1 MKQLPFFKKG
11 LLLLCLISSTISLAQ
26 LTNLNTFAAAAAAPI
41 VDPVDTIDPIS
52 ISTDY
57 ATQINAT
64 FANLDKT
71 RIPHKLLV
79 DYAMEF
85 TELSGYNGTLTP
97 PNTLHRGHYT
107 AIYNTLLMSRVN
119 TTVPRLINPDLFRNN
134 WDNLRV
140 ANKIVLSG
148 LYYKYNE
155 FKPNA
160 PNNTIT
166 ITNGK
171 LYDKFVGG
179 VWQNPYDEKQVF
191 AMTAPI
197 LKFNNLSMQV
207 ELPAGLWYTNQAS
220 NVSSIAIDFSDG
232 LGYQTIAFGQIK
244 NVSYTTAGIK
254 EWKYKLTLTNN
265 QVLYSHSKIQIDGVP
280 IPTQTTFNRTINQPC
295 SINAFGIDQVEF
307 SGVRPYNGRVANAI
321 LEIDYAS
328 TNCVISRPLFVVEGF
343 DSGILGAEN
352 VLGENDYFDFRR
364 ESRDDTGNLPAQLN
378 TYDIIYINF
387 KNSRDYLQRN
397 AYLVEDIIKWV
408 NSIKVGTFPNV
419 VLGQSMGGIIARYA
433 LKDMENQQALNPTVP
448 SWQHKTSLYISH
460 DAPHQGANTPLAIQ
474 YFSRHL
480 IKQFVSTPLGDMN
493 VNVSGDGAPVTI
505 SDLQRLLN
513 SPGTKQLLIDYI
525 TPNFDFSNPIGDAW
539 KTELRNMGY
548 PQQTRNI
555 AISNSNHCGT
565 QQSFQPL
572 DNLFTF
578 SGNGQTST
586 LTDFLLQLIPFA
598 NTVSAVSLAILFN
611 EPGLLIGILPG
622 NSKFELDFY
631 GKALPSAGNTN
642 QIYHGNITFTKTLF
656 RLFGWAPRITVTLTN
671 VDKNAPGGLS
681 YDYYPGGRYRSLFT
695 NSSAGTPNNLQAFGS
710 FGIQLT
716 ARDNFNFIPAPSAL
730 DIGGGSTPLNNSD
743 YFRKYNSLTPPTGNR
758 ASPFVNFTTAYTQG
772 SNQNENHISFNRRN
786 GDWLATELDANT
798 QTSQIFDCSYICD
811 SNQITGND
819 VICTNQIFTFPNVSD
834 ASYNWTINNG
844 ANLVTLANN
853 GTPAAT
859 LTALP
864 NVSGAVTL
872 NLTISSACGINSFS
886 KIIWVGLPS
895 FDFEYDV
902 TPQQTDKTFVIMRSI
917 DPSVMIEQQ
926 GITATTK
933 TKVIDAG
940 ITVNAL
946 WSGMFIGKINPAR
959 TWLVT
964 ATATNLCGTTTFSQN
979 PTENRANNNSTTSKL
994 YKTYPNPT
1002 NNLIYIELKNLE
1014 QKLSQNSTIFAE
1026 LFNIMG
1032 EVKRNVSINNN
1043 IATIDVN
1050 GLQKGIYIL
1059 KIYINGAIESHQVGV
1074 Q

>member
-1 MKQLPFFKKG
+1 
-11 LLLLCLISSTISLAQ
+11 
-26 LTNLNTFAAAAAAPI
+26 
-41 VDPVDTIDPIS
+41 
-52 ISTDY
+52 
-57 ATQINAT
+57 
-64 FANLDKT
+64 
-71 RIPHKLLV
+71 
-79 DYAMEF
+79 
-85 TELSGYNGTLTP
+85 
-97 PNTLHRGHYT
+97 
-107 AIYNTLLMSRVN
+107 
-119 TTVPRLINPDLFRNN
+119 
-134 WDNLRV
+134 
-140 ANKIVLSG
+140 
-148 LYYKYNE
+148 
-155 FKPNA
+155 
-160 PNNTIT
+160 
-166 ITNGK
+166 
-171 LYDKFVGG
+171 
-179 VWQNPYDEKQVF
+179 
-191 AMTAPI
+191 
-197 LKFNNLSMQV
+197 MQV
-207 ELPAGLWYTNQAS
+207 ELPASLWYTNQAS
-220 NVSSIAIDFSDG
+220 NVSSIAIDFADG

-265 QVLYSHSKIQIDGVP
+265 QILYSHSKIQIDGVP
-280 IPTQTTFNRTINQPC
+280 EPTPTIFNRTINQPC

-328 TNCVISRPLFVVEGF
+328 TNCVITRPLFVVEGF

-352 VLGENDYFDFRR
+352 VLGENEYRRFR
-364 ESRDDTGNLPAQLN
+364 STATPFLAGNLNAQLN

-408 NSIKVGTFPNV
+408 NSIKVGNFPNV

-433 LKDMENQQALNPTVP
+433 LKDMENKQIAFPNDPT
-448 SWQHKTSLYISH
+448 WQHKTSLYISH

-671 VDKNAPGGLS
+671 FDKNAPGGLS

-695 NSSAGTPNNLQAFGS
+695 NSSSGTPSNLSAFLS

-798 QTSQIFDCSYICD
+798 QTSQVFDCSYICND
-811 SNQITGND
+811 AQITGLNT
-819 VICTNQIFTFPNVSD
+819 ICTSAIYTFPASAGTTYSWSINQNNV
-834 ASYNWTINNG
+834 
-844 ANLVTLANN
+844 NLVNLS
-853 GTPAAT
+853 GTNTQNAT
-859 LTALP
+859 LTRTST
-864 NVSGAVTL
+864 NSGPVT
-872 NLTISSACGINSFS
+872 
-886 KIIWVGLPS
+886 
-895 FDFEYDV
+895 
-902 TPQQTDKTFVIMRSI
+902 
-917 DPSVMIEQQ
+917 
-926 GITATTK
+926 IT
-933 TKVIDAG
+933 
-940 ITVNAL
+940 
-946 WSGMFIGKINPAR
+946 
-959 TWLVT
+959 
-964 ATATNLCGTTTFSQN
+964 
-979 PTENRANNNSTTSKL
+979 
-994 YKTYPNPT
+994 
-1002 NNLIYIELKNLE
+1002 
-1014 QKLSQNSTIFAE
+1014 
-1026 LFNIMG
+1026 
-1032 EVKRNVSINNN
+1032 
-1043 IATIDVN
+1043 
-1050 GLQKGIYIL
+1050 
-1059 KIYINGAIESHQVGV
+1059 
-1074 Q
+1074 